1 MYKFMFF
8 VPVDYADLVKQAV
21 FKAGAGKLG
30 NYSECSWETLG
41 TGQFKPMSGSNP
53 FLGDVDVLETVSE
66 LKVEMMCE
74 HVCIQNVIRAF
85 KQAHPY
91 EEPAYE
97 VIKLEMLSEN

>member
-66 LKVEMMCE
+66 LNKERDDILSQYDQRFSSQMLELTQLMQQLEAKVS
-74 HVCIQNVIRAF
+74 IQ
-85 KQAHPY
+85 
-91 EEPAYE
+91 
-97 VIKLEMLSEN
+97 